1 MKKSECTVALY
12 LVSMELRM
20 TLKYTLTGKKAS
32 CSFQG
37 VVTLKAWID
46 SHSNLTPPL
55 CPLPFSK
62 TLFYM
67 YKLIRVQN
75 QPLCM

>member
-1 MKKSECTVALY
+1 MKKGECIIALY
-12 LVSMELRM
+12 LVSMELRV
-20 TLKYTLTGKKAS
+20 TLKYTLTGKKAT

-46 SHSNLTPPL
+46 THSNLTPPL
-55 CPLPFSK
+55 CLLPFSK
-62 TLFYM
+62 TLFYV

>member
-1 MKKSECTVALY
+1 MKKSECRIIIGIYGAKSDTEIY
-12 LVSMELRM
+12 IDRE
-20 TLKYTLTGKKAS
+20 KGYS

-46 SHSNLTPPL
+46 SRSNLTPPL

-62 TLFYM
+62 TLFYV